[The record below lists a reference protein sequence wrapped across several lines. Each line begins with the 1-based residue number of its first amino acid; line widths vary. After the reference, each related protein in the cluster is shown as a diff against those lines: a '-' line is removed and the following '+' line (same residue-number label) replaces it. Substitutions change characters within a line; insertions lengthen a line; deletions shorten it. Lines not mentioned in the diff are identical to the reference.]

1 MCGLCWGS
9 GVQILLGQSTSIVVM
24 SIFLFMWGVG
34 GGLYMNLN
42 QTLIQNNTPRE
53 VMGRVM
59 AIHSLLMS
67 GLAPAGALLVGIAAR
82 QIDSAPLM
90 FSLCGGAMMISTLFF
105 LIAKPHLRPMA

>member
-1 MCGLCWGS
+1 MLGLCWGS
-9 GVQILLGQSTSIVVM
+9 AVQILLGQSTSIVMM
-24 SIFLFMWGVG
+24 SVFLFMWGVG

-67 GLAPAGALLVGIAAR
+67 GLAPAGALLVGLIAR
-82 QIDSAPLM
+82 QVDSAPLV
-90 FSLCGGAMMISTLFF
+90 FSACGAAMMASTLYF
-105 LIAKPHLRPMA
+105 LTAKPHLRPMA